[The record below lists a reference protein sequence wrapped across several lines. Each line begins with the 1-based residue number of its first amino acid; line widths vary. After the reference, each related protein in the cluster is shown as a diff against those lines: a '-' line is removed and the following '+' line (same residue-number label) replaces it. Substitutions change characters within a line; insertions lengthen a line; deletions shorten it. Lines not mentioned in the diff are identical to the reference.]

1 MKNRISVLATMIGL
15 AAASSP
21 VAAQEARRVD
31 FGVQGKVLQDSNIA
45 RASDALAAT
54 RGITQKDT
62 ILTPTFTFDLLV
74 PVSRQSIYL
83 TGSAGYDFYRNN
95 NQLNRE
101 RAKVEGGVNSQLG
114 PCQGTLFGTFA
125 RAQSDLQDLVLLDPE
140 NVLETKSVGVELA
153 CARATGLGTSVSA
166 SQKWGDN
173 SNTVQ
178 QQADYETKSLT
189 GSVFYSRPSFGSLSV
204 FVSHEETEYPNRGLL
219 PGGSS
224 GYELQS
230 VGAAFERKIG
240 SRLQGR
246 ISAALTTVD
255 QSSNLLSGKTDK
267 FDGPTYGASLTFRPS
282 DRLEAI
288 LAYERKVVPSTRI
301 GKLYDLDESVRLEG
315 RYKFGSR
322 ITAAVGGQLRNVES
336 EDAFPLTV
344 PSILLS
350 DSETRMLFGSLT
362 FKQSQRFS
370 FVLDVV
376 HEDRDANLPVFEYS
390 ATRVGASVGVAF

>member
-1 MKNRISVLATMIGL
+1 MAFGL
-15 AAASSP
+15 
-21 VAAQEARRVD
+21 
-31 FGVQGKVLQDSNIA
+31 QGKVLQDSNVA

-54 RGITQKDT
+54 RGITQEDT
-62 ILTPTFTFDLLV
+62 ILTPTLTFDVLV

-83 TGSAGYDFYRNN
+83 NGSAGYDFYRKN

-101 RAKVEGGVNSQLG
+101 RMKAEGGVNSQLG
-114 PCQGTLFGTFA
+114 PCQGTLFGGYA

-140 NVLETKSVGVELA
+140 NVLETKDVGVELT
-153 CARATGLGTSVSA
+153 CARATGLGASVSA

-173 SNTVQ
+173 SNLVQ
-178 QQADYETKSLT
+178 HQADFETKSLT
-189 GSVFYSRPSFGSLSV
+189 ASAFYSRPSFGSLSV
-204 FVSHEETEYPNRGLL
+204 FVSHEETKYPNRGSL
-219 PGGSS
+219 PSGAS
-224 GYELQS
+224 GYELQA
-230 VGAAFERKIG
+230 VGMTFERKIG

-246 ISAALTTVD
+246 ISAALSTVD
-255 QSSNLLSGKTDK
+255 QSSNALSGTSDT
-267 FDGPTYGASLTFRPS
+267 FDGPTYGGSLTFRPS

-288 LAYERKVVPSTRI
+288 LDYERKVVPSTRI

-322 ITAAVGGQLRNVES
+322 VTAAVGGQLRKVES
-336 EDAFPLTV
+336 EDAFLVTG

-350 DSETRMLFGSLT
+350 DSETKILFGSLT
-362 FKQSQRFS
+362 FKQSQRLS

-376 HEDRDANLPVFEYS
+376 HEEREANLPIFEYS